1 MRIDKLLASSGY
13 GSRKDVKKLIKDKK
27 VYVNDVLVTKEDVK
41 VDEVH
46 DCIMVEQQRVIFQKY
61 IYLMMNKPSGY
72 LCANEDTEATVF
84 DLIKEP
90 YKNIFTVGRL
100 DKDTEG
106 LLLISNDGQ
115 FAHNLMSP
123 KKNID
128 KTYYV
133 EVKNILKDEDI
144 ELLKSG
150 SIRLDH
156 EGIKEA
162 KVDKIDDYHIYLTI
176 QEGKYHQV
184 KRMIKNCNNEV
195 VYLKRVR
202 IKDLQLDPNLSLG
215 EYRSLKE
222 EELKK
227 LKDD

>member
-156 EGIKEA
+156 EDIKEA
-162 KVDKIDDYHIYLTI
+162 KVDKIDDYHMYLTI

>member
-27 VYVNDVLVTKEDVK
+27 VYVNGVLVTKEDIK

-61 IYLMMNKPSGY
+61 IYLMMNKPAGY
-72 LCANEDTEATVF
+72 LCANEDKEATVF

-100 DKDTEG
+100 DKNTEG

-133 EVKNILKDEDI
+133 EVKNVLKDEDI

-150 SIRLDH
+150 SILLDH
-156 EGIKEA
+156 EIIKEA